1 MNTTL
6 MNANALT
13 PNACLTR
20 GAIAALTEHE
30 GETLH
35 CTSGHLWV
43 TVEGEPVDHILV
55 AGESLP
61 IPNEGKIVVSGPG
74 CFRLSGDHSAL
85 LLAS

>member
-6 MNANALT
+6 LNANPAT
-13 PNACLTR
+13 PTACLAK

-43 TVEGEPVDHILV
+43 TLEDEGIDHILV
-55 AGESLP
+55 AGESLS

-74 CFRLSGDHSAL
+74 CFRFSGSRSTL
-85 LLAS
+85 PLAS